1 MKVFRECDSSRKV
14 SIAQHLLLNKLR
26 AMLQFVRR
34 VANKFN
40 IFKDWLSLLK
50 NSQFV
55 VLNGTHGMFT
65 QYSTFPEQELQ
76 NLYLAS
82 RGFSMRNLCFFKT
95 LVIVTPYD
103 LQQSILFVNSPICPL
118 FCTMF
123 PCPFWFCLQYCSTL
137 HSSSKMA
144 DKWTKKSQC
153 TLTNVNQIMNPRL
166 LIGAQL
172 SHMPKMSVLNISR
185 IL

>member
-1 MKVFRECDSSRKV
+1 MTVAVQEFAVCCTEWNP
-14 SIAQHLLLNKLR
+14 SI
-26 AMLQFVRR
+26 FS
-34 VANKFN
+34 FN
-40 IFKDWLSLLK
+40 
-50 NSQFV
+50 NAE
-55 VLNGTHGMFT
+55 NGMFT
-65 QYSTFPEQELQ
+65 QYSTFLEQELQ
-76 NLYLAS
+76 HLYLAS

-153 TLTNVNQIMNPRL
+153 TLTNVNQIMKPRL
-166 LIGAQL
+166 LIGGRL
-172 SHMPKMSVLNISR
+172 SHMSKLFVLNISR
-185 IL
+185 TL